1 MSAPASSRK
10 LTERVNV
17 CPGQQLVE
25 DVEVSLLS
33 REGRHPSLNIT
44 GSMSPLSFFSLA
56 FSIYLNLS
64 PSLFFLPC
72 LIYEYITRVYSFFI
86 NLFSTFSYRR
96 QSIQKVFQPCS
107 LEVSTVFSIPLFF
120 FHWFISLSAFL
131 SFFSSFLFTFFLS
144 LSYISKLFSSY
155 PSFSFSF
162 LQSFVFSFFSN
173 SLFSVFLLFLQNI
186 LTLINFFTYFIHFF
200 NFFTNFVYSFFRY
213 FLFYFNIFSTLLVF
227 FLLSIFCSTYFFLP
241 NFFLFFLSSVLGLLF
256 PFIQVCSYMHFNI
269 FWSACTNMIRTPFYL
284 SKSLNFSLSFKAN
297 IKVQEI
303 KLEWQRNPWVYR
315 TSYSI
320 VSLQCEYSSCDS
332 NLWMDIF
339 EQHKS
344 YELKQLKYQT
354 ATTTCCPELYDYTVI
369 FTLQINLI
377 KGIPIVG

>member
-1 MSAPASSRK
+1 MSAPASSSK

-131 SFFSSFLFTFFLS
+131 SFFSSFLFTFFFLYLIFLS
-144 LSYISKLFSSY
+144 CFLPIHPSRFLSYSHL
-155 PSFSFSF
+155 
-162 LQSFVFSFFSN
+162 
-173 SLFSVFLLFLQNI
+173 
-186 LTLINFFTYFIHFF
+186 
-200 NFFTNFVYSFFRY
+200 
-213 FLFYFNIFSTLLVF
+213 
-227 FLLSIFCSTYFFLP
+227 C
-241 NFFLFFLSSVLGLLF
+241 
-256 PFIQVCSYMHFNI
+256 
-269 FWSACTNMIRTPFYL
+269 
-284 SKSLNFSLSFKAN
+284 SLSFQ
-297 IKVQEI
+297 IPCF
-303 KLEWQRNPWVYR
+303 LSFYYFFR
-315 TSYSI
+315 
-320 VSLQCEYSSCDS
+320 
-332 NLWMDIF
+332 IF
-339 EQHKS
+339 
-344 YELKQLKYQT
+344 LL
-354 ATTTCCPELYDYTVI
+354 
-369 FTLQINLI
+369 
-377 KGIPIVG
+377 